1 MSRRG
6 AESIAAALS
15 ALGVEAVFTVPSAH
29 NLPLLAAIRARGI
42 RQVGCR
48 HEQGA
53 AHAADAWA
61 RTRGDLGVVV
71 VSGGPGTANAMGGLY
86 EAHFSS
92 SPVLLLT
99 SQVEQAHLGRGRGYV
114 HEAEQQAAM
123 LRTVCREVVTARA
136 EDDLGAT
143 VIRLARAA
151 RAGRPRPVAL
161 EVPLD
166 LWSATGDFLD
176 DGQLGEYAARP
187 LAVREPDGTDLDR
200 AAQILAQARRP
211 VIWAGGGVIR
221 GDAAAELLA
230 LAERWDAPVLTSR
243 EGRGAIPE
251 SHPRCLGGYAT
262 LPPLALWLESCDV
275 MLAVGTRFQMYP
287 TDQWRLPV
295 PAQLVHLDVDPTMPG
310 RSYPAQVSLIGDAGA
325 GLAALTTRLAAAPDD
340 GGERDVHLT
349 AGRRAAREARDLVA
363 KQCGPDHLRLSRS
376 MAARR
381 PASGVLVCDATI
393 PAYVWGDRLVPIERP
408 RTSIR
413 SAAAGIGPGM
423 AMALGAALAS
433 DEHTVLLAGDGG
445 FMLGIAELASAVQ
458 AGARVVIC
466 LFDDHG
472 YGMLQDIA
480 GPDEPGFSLATPD
493 FAAAARSFGARADHV
508 ADPDSFD
515 EAFARALAHD
525 GPTLIHVDMAGLAP
539 LDRMAGLR
547 AGDDLATKESR

>member
-1 MSRRG
+1 MLRSG
-6 AESIAAALS
+6 AESIAAALA

-29 NLPLLAAIRARGI
+29 NLPLLSTIRAAGI

-53 AHAADAWA
+53 AHAADGWA
-61 RTRGDLGVVV
+61 RTRGDIGVVV

-86 EAHFSS
+86 EAHFAS

-99 SQVEQAHLGRGRGYV
+99 SQVEQPHLGRSRGYV

-123 LRTVCREVVTARA
+123 LRTVCREVVTARSQ
-136 EDDLGAT
+136 DDLGAT

-166 LWSATGDFLD
+166 LWDATGEFLD
-176 DGQLGEYAARP
+176 DALLGERAAQP
-187 LAVREPDGTDLDR
+187 LGTTAPDEADLDR
-200 AAQILAQARRP
+200 AAEILSRARRP

-221 GDAAAELLA
+221 GGAGDQLLA
-230 LAERWDAPVLTSR
+230 LAERWNAPVLTSR
-243 EGRGAIPE
+243 EGRGAVPE

-262 LPPLALWLESCDV
+262 LPPLAGWLGSCDA

-295 PAQLVHLDVDPTMPG
+295 PAGLVHLDVDPSVPG

-325 GLAALTTRLAAAPDD
+325 GLAALTVRLATDPDGD
-340 GGERDVHLT
+340 DERDAHLT
-349 AGRRAAREARDLVA
+349 AGRRAAQEARDLVA

-376 MAARR
+376 VAARR

-433 DEHTVLLAGDGG
+433 DEHTILLAGDGG

-458 AGARVVIC
+458 AEARVVIC

-472 YGMLQDIA
+472 YGMLRDI
-480 GPDEPGFSLATPD
+480 GGSEDPGFTLATPD

-508 ADPDSFD
+508 ADPDGFD
-515 EAFARALAHD
+515 AAFARALVHH

-539 LDRMAGLR
+539 LDRTAGLR
-547 AGDDLATKESR
+547 AADDPSTKESR